1 MTDPFVKACV
11 ENDKELRSRVKHLG
25 RLLGDV
31 LKSQSRKETFRIVE
45 RLRKGFIRLRKTG
58 DAAGLGSLKQHISTL
73 SPEAMRPV
81 IRAFSYYFQLVN
93 IAEESFQHRQRR
105 HLAAEQGAHWRGSFD
120 ACLKDVR
127 DAGIGPDALQELLNH
142 LLYLPV
148 FTAHPTESK
157 RRTIMLQLRRIFQAE
172 EQYNSAELTVD
183 PRSRPRDDL
192 MTRIQT
198 LWKTDEVRPAR
209 PEVRHEVKMGL
220 HYFNEAIFE
229 AVPRLYDRLE
239 GAIAR
244 IYGDHPEF
252 KSIAV
257 PDVLRFGSWIGGDR
271 DGNPYV
277 TADVTREALLLN
289 QFTALRALRERV
301 HALTYILTQSVNF
314 CTPTRAFEAGL
325 ANDKERFP
333 VEAADGA
340 QKFPFEP
347 YRRKL
352 YIMQLRLD
360 RNLARVQGLLDGVSP
375 RVLPDLGYR
384 GEAEF
389 ISDVQSVRDSLAS
402 HGDDAAGDAE
412 LLDLY
417 RIARTFGFY
426 LMHLDLRQESRVH
439 AEAIADIL
447 RVTGITDNYT
457 QLDEEEKT
465 VILTDLLSMK
475 TPIRV
480 DHRALAPMS
489 REVLAV
495 FDLVAEIRE
504 EISPHAFGRYVISMT
519 HGASDVLAV
528 AFLSSLSGLTS
539 REGSGWKT
547 RLGITP
553 LFETIEDLGRID
565 PVMTTLLDN
574 PCYRSMIG
582 SLGDKQEVMLGYSD
596 SAKDGGILASVW
608 NLYQAQVKIVEMG
621 RRRGVRV
628 RIFHGRGGTIGRGGG
643 PTHESILS
651 QPIGTVLGQIK
662 FTEQGEV
669 LNYKYNNPETA
680 AYELTMGLTGL
691 LKASLGV
698 LKEPEPDDPEFL
710 SAMADLA
717 VIGERHFRL
726 LTEET
731 PGFMDYFYEATPVNE
746 IAKLNI
752 GSRPSHRDK
761 GDRSKSSIRAI
772 AWVFGWAQARQT
784 LPAWFGI
791 GTALSEWRG
800 GDEARLHVLR
810 RMYREWPF
818 FHGLMSNT
826 QMALF
831 KSDMDIAREYAQLAN
846 DRETADR
853 VFDLVKSEYE
863 RARDE
868 ILAVA
873 EIDDLLDENPI
884 LKNSLSRRE
893 PYLDPL
899 NYIQLETIRRYR
911 NTSLPD
917 AEREANLDALLR
929 TINAIAA
936 GVRNTG

>member
-45 RLRKGFIRLRKTG
+45 RLRKGFIRLRKTV

-120 ACLKDVR
+120 ACLKDLR
-127 DAGIGPDALQELLNH
+127 DAGIGPAELQELLNH

-239 GAIAR
+239 GAIER

-252 KSIAV
+252 KSITV
-257 PDVLRFGSWIGGDR
+257 PDILRFGSWIGGDR

-289 QFTALRALRERV
+289 QFTALRALREHV

-314 CTPTRAFEAGL
+314 CKPTRAFEAGL

-340 QKFPFEP
+340 AKFPFEP

-375 RVLPDLGYR
+375 RVLPELGYR

-389 ISDVQSVRDSLAS
+389 ISDLQLVRDSLAS

-412 LLDLY
+412 LLDLL
-417 RIARTFGFY
+417 RIASAFGFY

-465 VILTDLLSMK
+465 AILTDLLSMK

-495 FDLVAEIRE
+495 FDLVAEMRE

-574 PCYRSMIG
+574 PCYRSMIA

-621 RRRGVRV
+621 RRRGVRI

-791 GTALSEWRG
+791 GTALTEWRG
-800 GDEARLHVLR
+800 TDEARLDALR

-818 FHGLMSNT
+818 FHGLLSNT

-831 KSDMDIAREYAQLAN
+831 KSDMEIAREYAELAN
-846 DRETADR
+846 DRESAAK
-853 VFDLVKSEYE
+853 VFDMVESEYE
-863 RARDE
+863 RTRNE

-911 NTSLPD
+911 NASLPD